1 MTQGTILLTLSS
13 IMAIF
18 GSAGL
23 TATNDLAYLV
33 ILVTAII
40 GVLSGALISDEEAK
54 EAKAREEF
62 KNRQIANRIN
72 NLKK

>member
-1 MTQGTILLTLSS
+1 MTSGTTVLTLSS
-13 IMAIF
+13 ICAIF

-40 GVLSGALISDEEAK
+40 GVMAGGLITDEEAK
-54 EAKAREEF
+54 QAKAEKEF
-62 KNRQIANRIN
+62 NNRLNKRV
-72 NLKK
+72 

>member
-1 MTQGTILLTLSS
+1 MTQGTIITALSS
-13 IMAIF
+13 VTAIF

-40 GVLSGALISDEEAK
+40 GVMSGALITDEEQKQKQTAK
-54 EAKAREEF
+54 EF
-62 KNRQIANRIN
+62 KQRLN
-72 NLKK
+72 K

>member
-1 MTQGTILLTLSS
+1 MTPGTLALTLSS

-40 GVLSGALISDEEAK
+40 GVMAGALITDEEAK
-54 EAKAREEF
+54 QAKAEKEF
-62 KNRQIANRIN
+62 NNRLN
-72 NLKK
+72 K

>member
-1 MTQGTILLTLSS
+1 MTPGTTVLTLSS
-13 IMAIF
+13 ICAIF

-40 GVLSGALISDEEAK
+40 GVMAGGLITDEESK
-54 EAKAREEF
+54 QAKAEKEF
-62 KNRQIANRIN
+62 INR
-72 NLKK
+72 LKK

>member
-1 MTQGTILLTLSS
+1 MTQGTIITALSTVT
-13 IMAIF
+13 AIF

-40 GVLSGALISDEEAK
+40 GVMSGALITDDEQKQKQAT
-54 EAKAREEF
+54 EEF
-62 KNRQIANRIN
+62 KQRLN
-72 NLKK
+72 K

>member
-1 MTQGTILLTLSS
+1 MTSGTTVLTLSS
-13 IMAIF
+13 ICAIF

-40 GVLSGALISDEEAK
+40 GVMAGGLITDEESK
-54 EAKAREEF
+54 QAKAEKEF
-62 KNRQIANRIN
+62 INR
-72 NLKK
+72 LKK

>member
-1 MTQGTILLTLSS
+1 MTQGTIITALSS
-13 IMAIF
+13 VTAIF

-40 GVLSGALISDEEAK
+40 GVMSGALITDDEAK
-54 EAKAREEF
+54 QAKAQKEF
-62 KNRQIANRIN
+62 NNRLN
-72 NLKK
+72 K

>member
-1 MTQGTILLTLSS
+1 
-13 IMAIF
+13 MAIF

-62 KNRQIANRIN
+62 KNRQLAERFN

>member
-1 MTQGTILLTLSS
+1 MTTGTTVLTLSS
-13 IMAIF
+13 ICAIF

-40 GVLSGALISDEEAK
+40 GVMAGGLITDEESK
-54 EAKAREEF
+54 QAKAEKEF
-62 KNRQIANRIN
+62 INR
-72 NLKK
+72 LKK

>member
-1 MTQGTILLTLSS
+1 MTPGTTVLTLSS
-13 IMAIF
+13 ICAIF

-40 GVLSGALISDEEAK
+40 GVMAGGLITDEESK
-54 EAKAREEF
+54 QAKAEKEF
-62 KNRQIANRIN
+62 NNRLN
-72 NLKK
+72 K

>member
-1 MTQGTILLTLSS
+1 MTSGTTVLTLSS
-13 IMAIF
+13 ICAIF

-40 GVLSGALISDEEAK
+40 GVMAGGLITDEEAK
-54 EAKAREEF
+54 QAKAEKEF
-62 KNRQIANRIN
+62 TNRLN
-72 NLKK
+72 K